1 MKRVWNEE
9 RNALLRRLYPTAHLG
24 SLAAR
29 LGVTEKALRSR
40 AKVLGLRRKVNMKR
54 PWTDR
59 QTAYLK
65 RHYADT
71 PIEVLIVKT
80 RHDQKSI
87 WNKAKALGLRKS
99 REFLA
104 EVGRKCSQHPQS
116 IATRFVKGQEPAN
129 KGKRIEEFMTA
140 DGIRRSSQT
149 RFKKGQLP
157 HNTKPIGY
165 ERIDENGYV
174 YLKVSME
181 HKMVLKHRYVWEQ
194 ANGTVPDGY
203 CIAFRDG
210 NRQNCDLSNL
220 YLLSLADNAR
230 RRTQQE
236 TPEARRLRTARAQAT
251 RNKNI
256 RRDKIRIHWGM
267 EPIGKLVKRW

>member
-1 MKRVWNEE
+1 MKKVWNEE
-9 RNALLRRLYPTAHLG
+9 RDALLRRLYPTVHLG

-40 AKVLGLRRKVNMKR
+40 AKVLGLRRKVNVKR

-59 QTAYLK
+59 QTVYLK

-104 EVGRKCSQHPQS
+104 EVGRKCSQHPRS

-174 YLKVSME
+174 YIKVSME

-194 ANGTVPDGY
+194 ANGPIPDGHN
-203 CIAFRDG
+203 IAFRDG

-220 YLLSLADNAR
+220 YLISREEAAR
-230 RRTQQE
+230 EQIKNE
-236 TPEARRLRTARAQAT
+236 TAEHRAARVVKATAT
-251 RNKNI
+251 RNETI
-256 RRDKIRIHWGM
+256 RRDRIRIHWGF
-267 EPIGKLVKRW
+267 EPKSRLVKRW

>member
-1 MKRVWNEE
+1 MKKVWNEE
-9 RNALLRRLYPTAHLG
+9 RDALLRRLYPTAHLG

-40 AKVLGLRRKVNMKR
+40 AKVLGLRRKVNVKR

-104 EVGRKCSQHPQS
+104 EVGRKCSQHPRS
-116 IATRFVKGQEPAN
+116 IATRS
-129 KGKRIEEFMTA
+129 KRSW
-140 DGIRRSSQT
+140 RSS
-149 RFKKGQLP
+149 
-157 HNTKPIGY
+157 
-165 ERIDENGYV
+165 
-174 YLKVSME
+174 
-181 HKMVLKHRYVWEQ
+181 
-194 ANGTVPDGY
+194 
-203 CIAFRDG
+203 
-210 NRQNCDLSNL
+210 
-220 YLLSLADNAR
+220 
-230 RRTQQE
+230 
-236 TPEARRLRTARAQAT
+236 
-251 RNKNI
+251 
-256 RRDKIRIHWGM
+256 
-267 EPIGKLVKRW
+267 

>member
-1 MKRVWNEE
+1 MKKVWNEE
-9 RNALLRRLYPTAHLG
+9 RDALLRRLYPTEHLG

-29 LGVTEKALRSR
+29 LGVTVTALKSR
-40 AKVLGLRRKVNMKR
+40 AKVLGLRRKVNVKR

-104 EVGRKCSQHPQS
+104 EVGRKCSQHPRS
-116 IATRFVKGQEPAN
+116 IATRFIKGQEPAN

-174 YLKVSME
+174 YIKVSME

-194 ANGTVPDGY
+194 ANGPIPDGHN
-203 CIAFRDG
+203 IAFRDG

-220 YLLSLADNAR
+220 YLLSRGDNAR
-230 RRTQQE
+230 RRTQEE
-236 TPEARRLRTARAQAT
+236 TPEQRRIRVERCQAS
-251 RNKNI
+251 RNKSI
-256 RRDKIRIHWGM
+256 RRDKIRLHWGL
-267 EPIGKLVKRW
+267 EPYGKLVKRW

>member
-1 MKRVWNEE
+1 MKKVWNEE
-9 RNALLRRLYPTAHLG
+9 RDALLRRLYPTAHLG

-29 LGVTEKALRSR
+29 LGVTVTALKSR
-40 AKVLGLRRKVNMKR
+40 AKVLGLRRKVNVKR

-104 EVGRKCSQHPQS
+104 EVGRKCSQHPRS

-129 KGKRIEEFMTA
+129 KGKRIEEFMSEE
-140 DGIRRSSQT
+140 GIKRSSRT
-149 RFKKGQLP
+149 RFKAGHRP
-157 HNTKPIGY
+157 HNQRDIGT
-165 ERIDENGYV
+165 ECVHGDGYV
-174 YLKVSME
+174 YLRIESGC
-181 HKMVLKHRYVWEQ
+181 VLKHRYVWEQ
-194 ANGTVPDGY
+194 ANGEVPEGY
-203 CIAFRDG
+203 VVAFRDG
-210 NRQNCDLSNL
+210 NRQNCDISNL
-220 YLLSLADNAR
+220 YLLSREDNAR
-230 RRTQQE
+230 RRVSEE
-236 TPEARRLRTARAQAT
+236 TPEARKARVAKAQIT
-251 RNKNI
+251 RNKSI
-256 RRDKIRIHWGM
+256 RRDKIRLHWGM